1 MNDSISLPPSQAIN
15 LRIMNRIFR
24 QYHRWLA
31 IVFALPLLTTL
42 ITGISF
48 PIAKSLNQPQLA
60 RLLIRIHTLEILGLE
75 NIFPIINGIGLLG
88 LVATGIY
95 MTSLFRQRH
104 RLS

>member
-1 MNDSISLPPSQAIN
+1 
-15 LRIMNRIFR
+15 MNRLFR

-48 PIAKSLNQPQLA
+48 PIAKSLNQPQLTE
-60 RLLIRIHTLEILGLE
+60 LLIQIHTLEIVGLE

-88 LVATGIY
+88 LLSTGIY
-95 MTSLFRQRH
+95 MTRLFRQRH
-104 RLS
+104 YPS